1 MTNSTIA
8 LLENEAIFSEEA
20 KVADTFNE
28 FFSNVVTELK
38 IEKDDN
44 LLADVIEET
53 DQVLK
58 TIKIYK
64 NRILQIKSSF
74 KHPKVLSF

>member
-1 MTNSTIA
+1 MTNSRIA
-8 LLENEAIFSEEA
+8 PLENGAILSEEA
-20 KVADTFNE
+20 KVADIFNE
-28 FFSNVVTELK
+28 FFNNAVTELK

-58 TIKIYK
+58 AIKIYK
-64 NRILQIKSSF
+64 NRILQTKSSF